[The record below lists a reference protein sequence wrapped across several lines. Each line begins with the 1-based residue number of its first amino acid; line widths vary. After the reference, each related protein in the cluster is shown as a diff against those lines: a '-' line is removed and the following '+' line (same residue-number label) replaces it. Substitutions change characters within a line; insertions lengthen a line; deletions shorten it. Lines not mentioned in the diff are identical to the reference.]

1 MLYLEFQVLPDWRLL
16 VTTVYPGSACCKVI
30 KDMRAESNSHLIM
43 EPSFDVEQ
51 YINCI
56 ASNPDPLPYERERRA
71 WYPLSAHAPD
81 FRPFIPSSK
90 G

>member
-1 MLYLEFQVLPDWRLL
+1 MLYLEFQVLPDWRL
-16 VTTVYPGSACCKVI
+16 PKFKGSACCKVV

-56 ASNPDPLPYERERRA
+56 SIKMLVASTLKYHSETPE
-71 WYPLSAHAPD
+71 
-81 FRPFIPSSK
+81 IPNKVHHSNVLAADK
-90 G
+90 Q